1 VPGAKG
7 AVAINADAGKLVAQI
22 ISQAAGGGLGGA
34 FGGSLATAPLGNL
47 TGWASSSTSGMTG
60 HLKLGIK
67 ERGSRPKTQGPRPKA
82 TGHRP
87 SRRPARYPL
96 FQ

>member
-1 VPGAKG
+1 MVGKVFALSDSAARLAQIAAGSPQTVPGAKG
-7 AVAINADAGKLVAQI
+7 AVAINADVGKLVAQI

-67 ERGSRPKTQGPRPKA
+67 
-82 TGHRP
+82 
-87 SRRPARYPL
+87 
-96 FQ
+96 